1 MFGKKSLKTIDCSLV
16 TVYMT
21 TVSLSVVVQRLWC
34 ILYSNKEKFNNKS
47 INDQVCHC
55 SWYRWMFRH
64 GSLLKWNSLPADLS
78 GDFSCFE
85 SPTARFLCKF
95 KVIQYLALS
104 AEWYYVAITNQ
115 YIRLNSKNAKGNNT
129 LQKLF
134 NAIPRVS
141 LVMWLGR
148 PQRKL
153 GFKIF
158 FDLRPDTLRTMGYTA
173 PWESAT

>member
-1 MFGKKSLKTIDCSLV
+1 MGVLRRKSHFSLHWRLFTTLQGSVAKISYRLKLQRKYWYQYNIISFRGCLGKNHSKTIDCSLV

-34 ILYSNKEKFNNKS
+34 ILYSNKEKFINKS

-64 GSLLKWNSLPADLS
+64 GSLFLTGNKLEIWISLPADLS

-95 KVIQYLALS
+95 KVIQYLA
-104 AEWYYVAITNQ
+104 AESRMILCCYN
-115 YIRLNSKNAKGNNT
+115 
-129 LQKLF
+129 
-134 NAIPRVS
+134 
-141 LVMWLGR
+141 
-148 PQRKL
+148 
-153 GFKIF
+153 
-158 FDLRPDTLRTMGYTA
+158 
-173 PWESAT
+173 